1 MPGGIPQDAA
11 DTWLPSL
18 PHPAHELKNSFV
30 LPTIHG
36 RAMAER
42 VMERRDT
49 KSLESWVALLSHAE
63 IPVLKQTI
71 RELTALRED
80 AENISSRAVAEIIAN
95 DPMMTVKVLRYLQHA
110 KRHSQKHE
118 VVEVEQ
124 ALLMMGV
131 EPFLRN
137 VPPEPPLDVVL
148 RGHEEALVCL
158 LHVVRRSR
166 RASSYAF
173 DWALQLR
180 DLRFAEVQ
188 TAALLQ
194 NLAEILMWCF
204 ATDEMLRV
212 QTLQQQNKALR
223 SRDAQE
229 QVLGFALDDLQLAL
243 AREWSLPGL
252 LLNLMDGRCATQ
264 ARVRN
269 VVLAGNLARHSDNG
283 WDDAALPDD
292 YKEIGELLGVKPED
306 VMMAIGEQEG
316 RVCDISR
323 LHR

>member
-1 MPGGIPQDAA
+1 
-11 DTWLPSL
+11 
-18 PHPAHELKNSFV
+18 
-30 LPTIHG
+30 
-36 RAMAER
+36 
-42 VMERRDT
+42 MEQQNTR
-49 KSLESWVALLSHAE
+49 SLEGWVAFLSHAE

-71 RELTALRED
+71 RDLAALRED
-80 AENISSRAVAEIIAN
+80 AENISPRGVAEIIAN
-95 DPMMTVKVLRYLQHA
+95 DPMMTLKVLRYLQHA
-110 KRHSQKHE
+110 KRFSQKQE
-118 VVEVEQ
+118 VVQVEQ

-131 EPFLRN
+131 ETFLRN
-137 VPPEPPLDVVL
+137 VPPEPPLDEML
-148 RGHEEALVCL
+148 RGHKEALVCM

-173 DWALQLR
+173 DWALRLR
-180 DLRFAEVQ
+180 DLHYAEVQ

-204 ATDEMLRV
+204 ATVQMLSI
-212 QTLQQQNKALR
+212 QTSEQQNKALR
-223 SRDAQE
+223 SRAAQE

-252 LLNLMDGRCATQ
+252 LLDLMDGRLARQ

-269 VVLAGNLARHSDNG
+269 VVLAVNLARHSANG

-292 YKEIGELLGVKPED
+292 YKEIGELLGMKPDD

-316 RVCDISR
+316 IVCDIFK